1 MKMKKLLAGILSAT
15 MVATMI
21 PASMAFSGV
30 SAAEDTGNG
39 LVASYDFTK
48 GQTNGWSKYNGQER
62 TTGNE
67 NITESADGIT
77 FVTNAY
83 NTYSL
88 NNPLA
93 GKVSDGGFSVIVD
106 VSVPENQAQ
115 NEFEGLFGFNNHSTW
130 DWFGVTNSGLSMN
143 MNATATPYTQ
153 RFFDLNVTV
162 PVATTDMSNAHY
174 VLTVDADA
182 ITVYVNGQQIEQ
194 YIGTAGK
201 VAGDTTA
208 DVTYGQAVMALVNV
222 AGYFDLGY
230 WRNQGDWAAWGSMMT
245 VGGVSFY
252 NTAMTEDEVEAE
264 YIASQLDL
272 EVVGMQ
278 KGTLG
283 DDSEINAIRF
293 VANMDGTMTEQYND
307 GTIVNAGWAWEKNDA
322 FSDTY
327 TPVKVTTVTSDASLL
342 AEEGNLAYTMVFESS
357 TEADYYSVVPYVDIQ
372 VNGETYTF
380 CYNGRGASYVS
391 DSSKLVYAPVN
402 FVGTGA

>member
-1 MKMKKLLAGILSAT
+1 MKMKKLLAGVLSAA